1 MFYYIYNLH
10 AFVKLIWHHYCVSIF
25 FRHHFHLGE
34 VKKTS
39 SIFVR
44 SFDFWRGNIWQIDGD
59 SHTLC
64 PSLISGLSLDTRMI
78 LNLLFLALVFWCALS
93 LSIIYICML
102 AGADEGCRLRFWS
115 CSSAPWVHLSRAHPP
130 PPLYYALRV
139 SYTVC
144 LPFFRVIFWNWHLVG
159 DERDLHKTHPRTHT

>member
-1 MFYYIYNLH
+1 MLYYIYNLH

-34 VKKTS
+34 GKETS

-93 LSIIYICML
+93 LSIIYICWLGRMRD
-102 AGADEGCRLRFWS
+102 AASGFGHAPPRLESTF
-115 CSSAPWVHLSRAHPP
+115 PEPI
-130 PPLYYALRV
+130 PPLCIMHCV
-139 SYTVC
+139 SATLC
-144 LPFFRVIFWNWHLVG
+144 AFLFSASFSEIG
-159 DERDLHKTHPRTHT
+159 I